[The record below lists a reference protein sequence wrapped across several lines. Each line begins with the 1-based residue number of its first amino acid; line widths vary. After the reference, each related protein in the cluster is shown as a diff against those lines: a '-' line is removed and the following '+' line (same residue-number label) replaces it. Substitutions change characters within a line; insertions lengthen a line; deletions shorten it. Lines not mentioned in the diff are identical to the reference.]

1 MHHRATGQNV
11 MNELCTASAEVLSE
25 KGLLAQQLEGFTY
38 RRSQQQLASEIADA
52 IEDRAVLI
60 AEAGTG
66 TGKTYA
72 YLVPAMLSGKRVIIS
87 TGTKALQDQLYHRD
101 LPRIKKALNAPVHTA
116 LLKGRANYLC
126 LYRMEQGKTETFV
139 NRETIQHFQRVLT
152 WSAKTKRG
160 DLAELSSIP
169 DDSSVWPQVS
179 STADNC
185 LGSECPYWNECYLVK
200 ARQEAQSAD
209 IVVVNHHL
217 LLADLAIKQE
227 GFGEVLPGA
236 SVFIL
241 DEAHQIPELALQFF
255 GESVSS
261 RQLFDL
267 GKDILTEAAKLTGS
281 SALLAMPVK
290 LVEQRLKQLRA
301 ECENVPN
308 KAGAMALAK
317 HSNTLDALQA
327 VTEQCEELYQAL
339 EQQAGASAALD
350 QCIERAEGLLSRW
363 RLWLKALISP
373 VLEKDSGL
381 LVAVRWYELS
391 QRGITLHA
399 TPMDVSTPLRQYR
412 EQSKAAWILTS
423 ATLAVNNSVDH
434 LAGKLGL
441 TEPRVLVQ
449 ASPFDW
455 QQQGLFYLPPKMPEP
470 SSPNFIPA
478 LLEAAMPV
486 LQASQGR
493 AFLLFTSHRALK
505 QAAEI
510 LKDSEWPLFVQGTAP
525 RTELLEQFRKSGNGI
540 LLGAA
545 SFWEGVD
552 VAGEAL
558 SVVIID
564 KLPFAAPD
572 DPVLEA
578 RLEAVRQRGG
588 NPFVEE
594 QIPSAVIS
602 LKQGVGRLIRTF
614 EDRGILMMGDTRLIS
629 KPYGKVFINS
639 LPPFPRTRDIADVQ
653 AFFAQEPA

>member
-1 MHHRATGQNV
+1 MSEFTD
-11 MNELCTASAEVLSE
+11 LSAEMLSE
-25 KGLLAQQLEGFTY
+25 NGQLAQQLAGFSY
-38 RRSQQQLASEIADA
+38 RKSQQQLTVEIAQA

-72 YLVPAMLSGKRVIIS
+72 YLVPALLSGKRVIIS

-101 LPRIKKALNAPVHTA
+101 LPRIKKALSAPVHTA
-116 LLKGRANYLC
+116 LLKGRSNYLC
-126 LYRMEQGKTETFV
+126 LYRMEQGKGETFS
-139 NRETIQHFQRVLT
+139 NRETVQHFQRVVA

-160 DLAELSSIP
+160 DLAELASIP

-185 LGSECPYWNECYLVK
+185 LGNECPFWTDCYLVK
-200 ARQEAQSAD
+200 ARQAAQSAD
-209 IVVVNHHL
+209 VVVVNHHL

-255 GESVSS
+255 GESVST
-261 RQLFDL
+261 RQLLDV
-267 GKDILTEAAKLTGS
+267 GKD
-281 SALLAMPVK
+281 ALLEAGKISGSLALLNTPIKTLELRV
-290 LVEQRLKQLRA
+290 KQLRL
-301 ECENVPN
+301 ECEDVPS
-308 KAGAMALAK
+308 KAAAAVL
-317 HSNTLDALQA
+317 SNQEKIITGLQA
-327 VTEQCEELYQAL
+327 VQESAEHLLAQLQL
-339 EQQAGASAALD
+339 QVGAASGLD
-350 QCIERAEGLLSRW
+350 QCAERLSGFLIRW
-363 RLWLKALISP
+363 RNWMLAFNKKIYVSDDAP
-373 VLEKDSGL
+373 VFA
-381 LVAVRWYELS
+381 AVRWYELS
-391 QRGITLHA
+391 QRGITLNA

-412 EQSKAAWILTS
+412 EQTKAAWILTS
-423 ATLAVNNSVDH
+423 ATLAVNNNVSH
-434 LAGKLGL
+434 LAEKLGL
-441 TEPRVLVQ
+441 TEPRVLIQ

-455 QQQGLFYLPPKMPEP
+455 QQQGLFYLPSNMPEAN
-470 SSPNFIPA
+470 SPQFIPA
-478 LLEAAMPV
+478 LIDAAMPV
-486 LQASQGR
+486 LEASKGR

-505 QAAEI
+505 QAALL
-510 LKDSEWPLFVQGTAP
+510 LKDSPWPLFVQGTAP
-525 RTELLEQFRKSGNGI
+525 RTELLEQFRQSGNGV

-552 VAGEAL
+552 VAGDAL

-578 RLEAVRQRGG
+578 RLEAVRLRGG
-588 NPFVEE
+588 NPFIEE
-594 QIPSAVIS
+594 QVPSAVIA

-614 EDRGILMMGDTRLIS
+614 EDRGVLMMGDTRLVS

-639 LPPFPRTRDIADVQ
+639 LPPFPRTRELADVQ
-653 AFFAQEPA
+653 DFFAQVPA

>member
-1 MHHRATGQNV
+1 
-11 MNELCTASAEVLSE
+11 
-25 KGLLAQQLEGFTY
+25 
-38 RRSQQQLASEIADA
+38 
-52 IEDRAVLI
+52 
-60 AEAGTG
+60 
-66 TGKTYA
+66 
-72 YLVPAMLSGKRVIIS
+72 
-87 TGTKALQDQLYHRD
+87 
-101 LPRIKKALNAPVHTA
+101 
-116 LLKGRANYLC
+116 
-126 LYRMEQGKTETFV
+126 
-139 NRETIQHFQRVLT
+139 
-152 WSAKTKRG
+152 
-160 DLAELSSIP
+160 IP
-169 DDSSVWPQVS
+169 DDSTVWPQVS

-185 LGSECPYWNECYLVK
+185 LGSECPFWNECYLVK

-261 RQLFDL
+261 RQLLEL
-267 GKDILTEAAKLTGS
+267 GKDILAEAAKMTGS

-290 LVEQRLKQLRA
+290 LVEQALKQLRA
-301 ECENVPN
+301 ECEKVPS
-308 KAGAMALAK
+308 KAGAIVL
-317 HSNTLDALQA
+317 TQQA
-327 VTEQCEELYQAL
+327 SIMRAMQVVTEQCDELYQVL
-339 EQQAGASAALD
+339 EQHAGASAALD
-350 QCIERAEGLLSRW
+350 QCIERAETLMARW
-363 RLWLKALISP
+363 RLWIKATETELAD
-373 VLEKDSGL
+373 KNSGL
-381 LVAVRWYELS
+381 LLAVRWYELS

-399 TPMDVSTPLRQYR
+399 TPMDVSTPLKQYR

-423 ATLAVNNSVDH
+423 ATLAVNGSVEH
-434 LAGKLGL
+434 LANKLGL

-455 QQQGLFYLPPKMPEP
+455 QQQGLFYLPLDMPEP
-470 SSPNFIPA
+470 SSPYFIQA
-478 LLEAAMPV
+478 LLDAAKPV

-505 QAAEI
+505 QAAEL
-510 LKDSEWPLFVQGTAP
+510 LKDGPWPLLVQGTAP

-552 VAGEAL
+552 VAGDAL

-588 NPFVEE
+588 NPFIEE

-614 EDRGILMMGDTRLIS
+614 EDRGILMMGDTRLVNKS
-629 KPYGKVFINS
+629 YGKVFINS
-639 LPPFPRTRDIADVQ
+639 LPAFPRTRDIADVQ
-653 AFFAQEPA
+653 DFFSKEPA

>member
-1 MHHRATGQNV
+1 MHDCATGAAV
-11 MNELCTASAEVLSE
+11 MSELNIASMEVLSAQ
-25 KGLLAQQLEGFTY
+25 GVLAQQLEGFSY
-38 RRSQQQLASEIADA
+38 RRSQQQLAGEIADA
-52 IEDRAVLI
+52 IEDRAVLV

-101 LPRIKKALNAPVHTA
+101 LPRIKKALGVPVHTA

-126 LYRMEQGKTETFV
+126 LYRMEQGKTETFA
-139 NRETIQHFQRVLT
+139 NRETIQHFQRVVT

-160 DLAELSSIP
+160 DLAELSNIA
-169 DDSSVWPQVS
+169 DDSAVWPQVS

-185 LGSECPYWNECYLVK
+185 LGSECPFWNECYLVK

-261 RQLFDL
+261 RQLLEL
-267 GKDILTEAAKLTGS
+267 GKDILAEAAKITGS

-290 LVEQRLKQLRA
+290 SVEQGLKQLRA
-301 ECENVPN
+301 ECEKLPN
-308 KAGAMALAK
+308 KAGAIVLSQHASIM
-317 HSNTLDALQA
+317 QA
-327 VTEQCEELYQAL
+327 MQTVTEQCEELYQVL

-350 QCIERAEGLLSRW
+350 QCIERAEALITRW
-363 RLWLKALISP
+363 RQWIKATEVPIAS
-373 VLEKDSGL
+373 KDHGASQ
-381 LVAVRWYELS
+381 AVRWYELS

-399 TPMDVSTPLRQYR
+399 TPMDVSTPLKQYR

-423 ATLAVNNSVDH
+423 ATLAVNGSVEH
-434 LAGKLGL
+434 LSSKLGL
-441 TEPRVLVQ
+441 SEPRVLVQ
-449 ASPFDW
+449 ASPFNW
-455 QQQGLFYLPPKMPEP
+455 QQQGLFYLPPAMPEP
-470 SSPNFIPA
+470 SSPHFIVA
-478 LLEAAMPV
+478 LLEAAKPV

-505 QAAEI
+505 QAAEL
-510 LKDSEWPLFVQGTAP
+510 LKDSAWPLFVQGTAP

-552 VAGEAL
+552 VAGDAL

-614 EDRGILMMGDTRLIS
+614 EDRGVLMIGDIRLVS

-639 LPPFPRTRDIADVQ
+639 LPPFPRTRDFTDVQ
-653 AFFAQEPA
+653 DFFSKEPA

>member
-1 MHHRATGQNV
+1 MSEFTN
-11 MNELCTASAEVLSE
+11 LSAEMLSE
-25 KGLLAQQLEGFTY
+25 NGQLAQQLAGFSY
-38 RRSQQQLASEIADA
+38 RKSQQQLTVEIAQA

-72 YLVPAMLSGKRVIIS
+72 YLVPALLSGKRVIIS

-101 LPRIKKALNAPVHTA
+101 LPRIKKALSAPVHTA
-116 LLKGRANYLC
+116 LLKGRSNYLC
-126 LYRMEQGKTETFV
+126 LYRMEQGKGETFSS
-139 NRETIQHFQRVLT
+139 REVAQHFQRVVV

-160 DLAELSSIP
+160 DLAELASIP

-185 LGSECPYWNECYLVK
+185 LGNECPFWTDCYLVK
-200 ARQEAQSAD
+200 ARQAAQSAD
-209 IVVVNHHL
+209 VVVVNHHL

-255 GESVSS
+255 GESVST
-261 RQLFDL
+261 RQLLDV
-267 GKDILTEAAKLTGS
+267 GKD
-281 SALLAMPVK
+281 ALLEAGKISGSLALLNTPIKTLELRV
-290 LVEQRLKQLRA
+290 KQLRL
-301 ECENVPN
+301 ECEDVPS
-308 KAGAMALAK
+308 KAAAAVL
-317 HSNTLDALQA
+317 SNQEKIITGLQA
-327 VTEQCEELYQAL
+327 VQESAEHLLAQLQL
-339 EQQAGASAALD
+339 QVGAASGLD
-350 QCIERAEGLLSRW
+350 QCAERLSGFLIRW
-363 RLWLKALISP
+363 RNWMLAFNKKIYVSDDAP
-373 VLEKDSGL
+373 VSA
-381 LVAVRWYELS
+381 AVRWYELS
-391 QRGITLHA
+391 QRGITLNA

-412 EQSKAAWILTS
+412 EQTKAAWILTS
-423 ATLAVNNSVDH
+423 ATLAVNNNVSH
-434 LAGKLGL
+434 LAEKLGL
-441 TEPRVLVQ
+441 TEPRVLIQ

-455 QQQGLFYLPPKMPEP
+455 QQQGLFYLPSNMPEAN
-470 SSPNFIPA
+470 SPQFIPA
-478 LLEAAMPV
+478 LIDAAMPV
-486 LQASQGR
+486 LEASKGR

-505 QAAEI
+505 VAALL
-510 LKDSEWPLFVQGTAP
+510 LKDSPWPLFVQGTAP
-525 RTELLEQFRKSGNGI
+525 RTELLEQFRKSGNGV

-552 VAGEAL
+552 VAGDAL

-578 RLEAVRQRGG
+578 RLEAVRLRGG
-588 NPFVEE
+588 NPFIEE
-594 QIPSAVIS
+594 QVPSAVIA

-614 EDRGILMMGDTRLIS
+614 EDRGVLMMGDTRLVS

-639 LPPFPRTRDIADVQ
+639 LPPFPRTRELADVQ
-653 AFFAQEPA
+653 DFFAQVPA

>member
-1 MHHRATGQNV
+1 MSEFTN
-11 MNELCTASAEVLSE
+11 LSAEMLSE
-25 KGLLAQQLEGFTY
+25 NGQLAQQLAGFSY
-38 RRSQQQLASEIADA
+38 RKSQQQLTVEIAQA

-72 YLVPAMLSGKRVIIS
+72 YLVPALLSGKRVIIS

-101 LPRIKKALNAPVHTA
+101 LPRIKKALSAPVHTA
-116 LLKGRANYLC
+116 LLKGRSNYLC
-126 LYRMEQGKTETFV
+126 LYRMEQGKGETFSS
-139 NRETIQHFQRVLT
+139 REVAQHFQRVVV

-160 DLAELSSIP
+160 DLAELASIP

-185 LGSECPYWNECYLVK
+185 LGNECPFWTDCYLVK
-200 ARQEAQSAD
+200 ARQAAQSAD
-209 IVVVNHHL
+209 VVVVNHHL

-255 GESVSS
+255 GESVST
-261 RQLFDL
+261 RQLLDV
-267 GKDILTEAAKLTGS
+267 GKD
-281 SALLAMPVK
+281 ALLEAGKISGSLALLNTPIKTLEIRV
-290 LVEQRLKQLRA
+290 KQLRL
-301 ECENVPN
+301 ECEEVPS
-308 KAGAMALAK
+308 KAAAAVL
-317 HSNTLDALQA
+317 SNQEKIITGLQA
-327 VTEQCEELYQAL
+327 VQESAEHLLAQLQL
-339 EQQAGASAALD
+339 QVGAASGLD
-350 QCIERAEGLLSRW
+350 QCAERLSGFLIRW
-363 RLWLKALISP
+363 RNWMLAFNKKIYVSDDAP
-373 VLEKDSGL
+373 VFA
-381 LVAVRWYELS
+381 AVRWYELS
-391 QRGITLHA
+391 QRGITLNA

-412 EQSKAAWILTS
+412 EQTKAAWILTS
-423 ATLAVNNSVDH
+423 ATLAVNNNVSH
-434 LAGKLGL
+434 LAEKLGL
-441 TEPRVLVQ
+441 TEPRVLIQ

-455 QQQGLFYLPPKMPEP
+455 QQQGLFYLPSNMPEAN
-470 SSPNFIPA
+470 SPQFIPA
-478 LLEAAMPV
+478 LIDAAMPV
-486 LQASQGR
+486 LEASKGR

-505 QAAEI
+505 VAALL
-510 LKDSEWPLFVQGTAP
+510 LKDSPWPLFVQGTAP
-525 RTELLEQFRKSGNGI
+525 RTELLEQFRQSGNGV

-552 VAGEAL
+552 VAGDAL

-578 RLEAVRQRGG
+578 RLEAVRLRGG
-588 NPFVEE
+588 NPFIEE
-594 QIPSAVIS
+594 QVPSAVIA

-614 EDRGILMMGDTRLIS
+614 EDRGVLMMGDTRLVS

-639 LPPFPRTRDIADVQ
+639 LPPFPRTRELADVQ
-653 AFFAQEPA
+653 DFFAQVPA

>member
-1 MHHRATGQNV
+1 MS
-11 MNELCTASAEVLSE
+11 ELCVASAEVLSE
-25 KGLLAQQLEGFTY
+25 KGVLAQQLEGFSF

-126 LYRMEQGKTETFV
+126 LYRMEQGKTETFA
-139 NRETIQHFQRVLT
+139 NRETILHFQRVLA

-169 DDSSVWPQVS
+169 DDSTVWPQVS

-261 RQLFDL
+261 RQLVDL
-267 GKDILTEAAKLTGS
+267 GKDILSEAAKLTGS

-301 ECENVPN
+301 ECEIVPS
-308 KAGAMALAK
+308 KAGAIVLAK
-317 HSNTLDALQA
+317 HKNILDALQA

-350 QCIERAEGLLSRW
+350 LCIERAEALMARW
-363 RLWLKALISP
+363 RIWLKALDNPKSDNDTGI
-373 VLEKDSGL
+373 V
-381 LVAVRWYELS
+381 VAVRWYELS

-423 ATLAVNNSVDH
+423 ATLAVNNSVEH

-441 TEPRVLVQ
+441 NEPRVLVQ

-470 SSPNFIPA
+470 SSPHFIPA
-478 LLEAAMPV
+478 LLEAAQPV

-525 RTELLEQFRKSGNGI
+525 RTELLEQFRKSGNGV

-614 EDRGILMMGDTRLIS
+614 EDRGILMMGDERLVS
-629 KPYGKVFINS
+629 KPYGKIFINS

>member
-1 MHHRATGQNV
+1 
-11 MNELCTASAEVLSE
+11 
-25 KGLLAQQLEGFTY
+25 
-38 RRSQQQLASEIADA
+38 
-52 IEDRAVLI
+52 
-60 AEAGTG
+60 
-66 TGKTYA
+66 
-72 YLVPAMLSGKRVIIS
+72 VIIS

-101 LPRIKKALNAPVHTA
+101 LPRIKKALTAPVHTA

-126 LYRMEQGKTETFV
+126 LYRMEQGKSETFST
-139 NRETIQHFQRVLT
+139 RETIQYFQRIVT
-152 WSAKTKRG
+152 WSSKTKRG

-185 LGSECPYWNECYLVK
+185 LGSECPFWTECYLVK

-209 IVVVNHHL
+209 VVVVNHHL
-217 LLADLAIKQE
+217 LLADLAMKQE

-255 GESVSS
+255 GESVST
-261 RQLFDL
+261 RQLIEL
-267 GKDILTEAAKLTGS
+267 GKDILSESAKITGS

-290 LVEQRLKQLRA
+290 LLEQRIKQLRA
-301 ECENVPN
+301 ECELVPT
-308 KAGAMALAK
+308 KSSAAVLAQ
-317 HSNTLDALQA
+317 HTTIMQALQA
-327 VTEQCEELYQAL
+327 VSEQGEELYQAL
-339 EQQAGASAALD
+339 EQQAGASSALD
-350 QCIERAEGLLSRW
+350 QCIERAESLLSRW
-363 RLWLKALISP
+363 KLWLGALTHKQSIENS
-373 VLEKDSGL
+373 SL
-381 LVAVRWYELS
+381 LSSSVRWYELS
-391 QRGITLHA
+391 QRGITLNA
-399 TPMDVSTPLRQYR
+399 TPMDVSSSLKQYR

-423 ATLAVNNSVDH
+423 ATLAVNGNVEH
-434 LAGKLGL
+434 LASKLGL
-441 TEPRVLVQ
+441 IEPRVLVQ

-455 QQQGLFYLPPKMPEP
+455 QQQGLFYLPSNMPEP
-470 SSPNFIPA
+470 SSPHFIPA
-478 LLEAAMPV
+478 LLEAAKPV
-486 LQASQGR
+486 LEASQGR

-505 QAAEI
+505 LAAEL
-510 LKDSEWPLFVQGTAP
+510 LKSGPWPLFVQGTAP
-525 RTELLEQFRKSGNGI
+525 RTQLLEQFRQSGNGV

-552 VAGEAL
+552 VAGDAL

-578 RLEAVRQRGG
+578 RLEAVRLRGG

-614 EDRGILMMGDTRLIS
+614 EDRGVLMMGDTRLVS
-629 KPYGKVFINS
+629 RPYGKVFINS
-639 LPPFPRTRDIADVQ
+639 LPPFPRTRDIRDVQ
-653 AFFAQEPA
+653 EFFAKDLA